1 MDGETG
7 GKRETGM
14 GTQGVKAGR
23 GWNRQMHALHGQKPS
38 GHTPGHLHST
48 RALTMR

>member
-1 MDGETG
+1 MDRETG

-23 GWNRQMHALHGQKPS
+23 GGTDKSMDCMDRNSVAIH
-38 GHTPGHLHST
+38 
-48 RALTMR
+48 RATYIQQEL